1 MKVLA
6 LEDVRR
12 FALRDAP
19 RPEPHANEVL
29 LKVLAVGVC
38 GTDFHIFDGSAN
50 YHLDNLRRP
59 VPLTR
64 HPLILGH
71 EFCGRVEA
79 AGEKAGRF
87 VPGEMVIVDQLLN
100 CFSQGR
106 PSPCEYCLSGDSHQC
121 EFGQE
126 MGITGPPGAFADYVA
141 VPAVNVIKVPH
152 GVSSLEAAVAE
163 PLACVAHSIERLERA
178 GTRYS
183 FAGARKIRSVL
194 VLGAGPSGLLFV
206 QFLRRVIRFDGDI
219 LVADSRDARLALARA
234 FGGLPLDIR
243 TEDLTKRVEQ
253 TTGGAGV
260 ECIIEASGSGKALVS
275 ISKVARRQASVL
287 LYGAGHSG
295 LSDGCLTP
303 LQTSELHL
311 VTSAGASGGFEH
323 DGTPSAYRNALDH
336 IAAKRIDVSRLV
348 SHRYSHLSE
357 LPEAFV
363 SGPKA
368 VDYIKGALVRDEPA

>member
-1 MKVLA
+1 MRVLA

-19 RPEPHANEVL
+19 RPEPRANEVL
-29 LKVLAVGVC
+29 LRVLAVGVC

-50 YHLDNLRRP
+50 FHFDTFRRP
-59 VPLTR
+59 VPLIQ

-87 VPGEMVIVDQLLN
+87 VPGEMVIVDQVLN

-106 PSPCEYCLSGDSHQC
+106 QPPCEYCSSGDSHQC

-126 MGITGPPGAFADYVA
+126 LGITGPPGAFADYVA
-141 VPAVNVIKVPH
+141 VPAVNVIKVPP
-152 GVSSLEAAVAE
+152 GVSSLEAALAE

-178 GTRYS
+178 ATRYS
-183 FAGARKIRSVL
+183 FDGNRKIRSVV

-206 QFLRRVIRFDGDI
+206 QFLRRVVRFDGDI
-219 LVADSRDARLALARA
+219 LVADSRDARLALARD
-234 FGGLPLDIR
+234 FGGSPVDIR
-243 TEDLTKRVEQ
+243 SEDLVERVERQ
-253 TTGGAGV
+253 TRGAGV
-260 ECIIEASGSGKALVS
+260 ECIIEASGSGKVIDA
-275 ISKVARRQASVL
+275 IPKVVRRQASVL
-287 LYGAGHSG
+287 LYGSGHSG

-303 LQTSELHL
+303 LQTAELHL
-311 VTSAGASGGFEH
+311 VTSAGASGGFDG

-336 IAAKRIDVSRLV
+336 IAARRIDVSRLV
-348 SHRYSHLSE
+348 SHRYSQLSD
-357 LPEAFV
+357 LPEAFIT
-363 SGPKA
+363 GPKA
-368 VDYIKGALVRDEPA
+368 VNYIKGALVRDEPA